1 METAEPSQGSKP
13 DAVRSGTTKLR
24 QDLLYPRRP
33 VSATSFFPG
42 NAGAVPPD
50 VVGEGAVAAAKAGC
64 PGDMAGPVSGV
75 TGRRKSG
82 WHHEGY
88 EGHEGNAG
96 SETSGMR
103 FRRILSGCA
112 PSALLR
118 GLRALR
124 GALSGDLGHGRRARR
139 SRPTGPA
146 QPRCHRARRRAP
158 GSRGRRR
165 RTFRA
170 RLRWPRSGR
179 QNF

>member
-103 FRRILSGCA
+103 LRRILSGCA
-112 PSALLR
+112 PSAL
-118 GLRALR
+118 LRALR